1 MGRGVT
7 REFFLG
13 FVQLHLLHHAS
24 RGPVYGLALIRELE
38 RHGYALSPG
47 TLYPML
53 HALERAG
60 YLSSRSAKVDGRR
73 RRLYRATAEGRRLLA
88 QARRQAHELMA
99 EIDASPGRGD
109 GLFVRPSGSR

>member
-1 MGRGVT
+1 MARGVT

-13 FVQLHLLHHAS
+13 FVQLHILHHAAQ
-24 RGPVYGLALIRELE
+24 GPVYGLALIRELE

-73 RRLYRATAEGRRLLA
+73 RRLYRATPEGRHLLA
-88 QARRQAHELMA
+88 RARRQAHELMA
-99 EIDASPGRGD
+99 EIDAPTKRRD
-109 GLFVRPSGSR
+109 GLVARHSG